1 MFFCSIYKRRQEL
14 CRDDPS
20 LEKQALEVMIFYP
33 VTLLLLFLTFVVQE
47 FIPGIPIA
55 SHATLLLP
63 PVFFF
68 TAAVAVP
75 FPMMLLLSFMT
86 GLLWDARHHPAV
98 RDSTSTV
105 ADGLAGGA
113 LAAPELNG
121 SGAVF
126 GLSIVIFTLLGL
138 FLQGVRPLFK
148 RGRVELP
155 VLLVGFTTL
164 AWLLMEYMTIT
175 FMRGSFLFPVAIW
188 TKMVTDTMLAMLAA
202 PLLFLILYSLA
213 GLSRYEIRYE
223 GLKYS
228 FDGH

>member
-1 MFFCSIYKRRQEL
+1 
-14 CRDDPS
+14 
-20 LEKQALEVMIFYP
+20 MIFYP
-33 VTLLLLFLTFVVQE
+33 VTLLLLFLTFVAQE
-47 FIPGIPIA
+47 FIPGIPMA
-55 SHATLLLP
+55 HHATLLLP

-75 FPMMLLLSFMT
+75 FPMMLLLSFVT
-86 GLLWDARHHPAV
+86 GLLWDARHQPAV
-98 RDSTSTV
+98 RDAASAA

-113 LAAPELNG
+113 LAAPELVG
-121 SGAVF
+121 GGAIF
-126 GLSIVIFTLLGL
+126 GISIVIFTLLGL

-164 AWLLMEYMTIT
+164 AWLLMEYITIT
-175 FMRGSFLFPVAIW
+175 FMRGRFLFPVAIW